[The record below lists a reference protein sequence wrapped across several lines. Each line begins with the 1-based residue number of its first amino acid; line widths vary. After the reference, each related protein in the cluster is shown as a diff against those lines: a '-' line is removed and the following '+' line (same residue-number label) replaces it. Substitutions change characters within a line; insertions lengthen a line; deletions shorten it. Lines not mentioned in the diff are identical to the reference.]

1 MTNSKFER
9 FPFSK
14 TSVDLWSTASP
25 KATNWPIVYTINND
39 DEIYVGET
47 TNGASRMRQHIQGQ
61 QKNSLKSVTVVFD
74 DSFNKSVCLDLES
87 HLIRYFAADEKFKV
101 LNGNSG
107 ITEADY
113 FQRAEYRQAFAKIF
127 DELLE
132 QGLLTKTVP
141 ELINSDFF
149 KYSPFKALTNDQA
162 IAIEQI
168 LETLFSDI
176 ETKQS
181 QPLVVQ
187 GNPGTGKTIVA
198 VYLIKL
204 LRDIQRLGADAG
216 LDEDKSFS
224 DFFQPGY
231 AETLRELTIGFVV
244 PQQSLRKTLQK
255 VFKKTPGLDKSMVVS
270 PFDLGKAG
278 KSYDL
283 LVVDEAHRLRQRS
296 NQEAASQNKSF
307 HDINLALFGE
317 DDQKYTQ
324 LDWVRKL
331 SNHQVLLVDIDQ
343 TVRPGD
349 LSQDLTRK
357 LVQEAKA
364 LNRFQ
369 RLVSQMRIPNGA
381 DYVEYVTNVFS
392 DTQPETPLKFGEYEI
407 KFFESFTRMNKAIM
421 QKENEAGLSRLIAGY
436 GWPWLSQ
443 GGKADH
449 DFVIDEIPLIWNR
462 TATDWINSPTSHE
475 EVGSIH
481 TVQGYDLNYAG
492 VIVGPE
498 LGFDQESQSLV
509 VYKEK
514 YHDKK
519 GKQNNP
525 GRKLTDSE
533 LLGFICNVYRVLM
546 TRGIKGTYIYVVDPD
561 LRDYLKK
568 FFPSADAS

>member
-1 MTNSKFER
+1 MTSSKFEY

-14 TSVDLWSTASP
+14 ESVDDWSQGNP
-25 KATNWPIVYTINND
+25 KSTNWPIVYTINND
-39 DEIYVGET
+39 SEIYVGET
-47 TNGASRMRQHIQGQ
+47 TNAASRMRQHIQGK
-61 QKNSLKSVTVVFD
+61 QKLNLKSVTVVFD

-87 HLIRYFAADEKFKV
+87 HLIRYFAADDKFKV

-113 FQRAEYRQAFAKIF
+113 FQRSEYRSAFTEIF
-127 DELLE
+127 DELLK
-132 QGLLTKTVP
+132 QGMLTRSIP
-141 ELINSDFF
+141 ELVNSDFF

-162 IAIEQI
+162 VAIEQI
-168 LETLFSDI
+168 LETLFEDI
-176 ETKQS
+176 ENKEK

-204 LRDIQRLGADAG
+204 LVDIQSLGPDAG
-216 LDEDKSFS
+216 LDEDSIFS
-224 DFFQPGY
+224 DFFQEGFPAMLAGK
-231 AETLRELTIGFVV
+231 TIGFVV

-255 VFKKTPGLDKSMVVS
+255 VFKKTPGLNKDMVLS
-270 PFDLGKAG
+270 PFDLGKSG
-278 KSYDL
+278 KVYDL

-307 HDINLALFGE
+307 HDINVNLFGK
-317 DDQKYTQ
+317 DDKATTQ

-331 SNHQVLLVDIDQ
+331 SKHQVLLVDIDQ

-349 LSQDLTRK
+349 LPRELTLR
-357 LVQEAKA
+357 LVQEATSQA
-364 LNRFQ
+364 RFQ
-369 RLVSQMRIPNGA
+369 KLVSQMRIPNGS
-381 DYVEYVTNVFS
+381 DYVDYVTQVLS
-392 DTQPETPLKFGEYEI
+392 KSGSAASTSFGGYDV
-407 KFFESFTRMNKAIM
+407 KFFDSFAEMDSAIKM
-421 QKENEAGLSRLIAGY
+421 LDDKHGLSRVIAGY

-443 GGKADH
+443 GGKATH
-449 DFVIDEIPLIWNR
+449 DFTIEGIPLIWNR

-492 VIVGPE
+492 VIIGPE
-498 LGFDQESQSLV
+498 LDFDSQSQELRV
-509 VYKEK
+509 VKEN

-525 GRKLTDSE
+525 GSKLTDDD

-546 TRGIKGTYIYVVDPD
+546 TRGILGTYIYVVNPA
-561 LRDYLKK
+561 LREHLKQ
-568 FFPSADAS
+568 FFPKA

>member
-1 MTNSKFER
+1 MTNSKFEH

-14 TSVDLWSTASP
+14 ESVDEWSHGTP
-25 KATNWPIVYTINND
+25 KSTNWPIVYTINNES
-39 DEIYVGET
+39 EIYVGET
-47 TNGASRMRQHIQGQ
+47 TNAASRMRQHIHGK
-61 QKNSLKSVTVVFD
+61 QKLNLKSVTVVFD

-87 HLIRYFAADEKFKV
+87 HLIRYFAADDKFKV

-113 FQRAEYRQAFAKIF
+113 FQRSEYRSAFTEIF
-127 DELLE
+127 DELLK
-132 QGLLTKTVP
+132 QGMLTRSIP
-141 ELINSDFF
+141 ELVNSDFF

-162 IAIEQI
+162 VAIEQI
-168 LETLFSDI
+168 LETLFRDI
-176 ETKQS
+176 ENKEN

-204 LRDIQRLGADAG
+204 LVDIQSLGPDAG
-216 LDEDKSFS
+216 LDEDSIFS
-224 DFFQPGY
+224 DFFQEGFPAMLAGK
-231 AETLRELTIGFVV
+231 TIGFVV

-255 VFKKTPGLDKSMVVS
+255 VFKKTPGLNKDMVLS
-270 PFDLGKAG
+270 PFDLGKSG
-278 KSYDL
+278 KVYDL

-307 HDINLALFGE
+307 HDINVNLFGK
-317 DDQKYTQ
+317 DDKATTQ

-331 SNHQVLLVDIDQ
+331 SKHQVLLVDIDQ

-349 LSQDLTRK
+349 LPRELTLR
-357 LVQEAKA
+357 LVQEATA
-364 LNRFQ
+364 RGRFQ
-369 RLVSQMRIPNGA
+369 KLVSQMRIPNGS
-381 DYVEYVTNVFS
+381 DYVDYITSVLSKSGSAASTSFGDYDV
-392 DTQPETPLKFGEYEI
+392 KFYDSFADMDSAI
-407 KFFESFTRMNKAIM
+407 KMLDDKH
-421 QKENEAGLSRLIAGY
+421 GLSRVIAGY

-443 GGKADH
+443 GGKATH
-449 DFVIDEIPLIWNR
+449 DFTIEGIPLIWNR

-492 VIVGPE
+492 VIIGPE
-498 LGFDQESQSLV
+498 LDFDSQSQELRV
-509 VYKEK
+509 VKEN

-525 GRKLTDSE
+525 GSKLTDDD

-546 TRGIKGTYIYVVDPD
+546 TRGILGTYIYVVNPA
-561 LRDYLKK
+561 LREHLKQ
-568 FFPSADAS
+568 FFPKS

>member
-1 MTNSKFER
+1 MTNSKFEH

-14 TSVDLWSTASP
+14 ESVDEWSQGTP
-25 KATNWPIVYTINND
+25 KSTNWPIVYTINNES
-39 DEIYVGET
+39 EIYVGET
-47 TNGASRMRQHIQGQ
+47 TNAASRMRQHIQGK
-61 QKNSLKSVTVVFD
+61 QKLNLKSVTVVFD

-87 HLIRYFAADEKFKV
+87 HLIRYFAADDKFKV

-113 FQRAEYRQAFAKIF
+113 FQRSEYRSAFTEIF
-127 DELLE
+127 DDLLK
-132 QGLLTKTVP
+132 QGMLTRSIP
-141 ELINSDFF
+141 ELVNSDFF

-162 IAIEQI
+162 VAIEQI
-168 LETLFSDI
+168 LETLFEDI
-176 ETKQS
+176 ENKEK

-204 LRDIQRLGADAG
+204 LVDIQSLGPDAG
-216 LDEDKSFS
+216 LDEDSIFS
-224 DFFQPGY
+224 DFFQEGFP
-231 AETLRELTIGFVV
+231 AMLADKTIGFVV

-255 VFKKTPGLDKSMVVS
+255 VFKKTPGLNKDMVLS
-270 PFDLGKAG
+270 PFDLGKSG
-278 KSYDL
+278 KVYDL

-307 HDINLALFGE
+307 HDINVNLFGK
-317 DDQKYTQ
+317 DDKATTQ

-331 SNHQVLLVDIDQ
+331 SKHQVLLVDIDQ

-349 LSQDLTRK
+349 MPRELTLR
-357 LVQEAKA
+357 LVQEATA
-364 LNRFQ
+364 RGRFQ
-369 RLVSQMRIPNGA
+369 KLVSQMRIPNGS
-381 DYVEYVTNVFS
+381 DYVDYI
-392 DTQPETPLKFGEYEI
+392 TQVLSKSGSAASTSFGDYDVKFYDSFADMDSAI
-407 KFFESFTRMNKAIM
+407 KMLDDKH
-421 QKENEAGLSRLIAGY
+421 GLSRVIAGY

-443 GGKADH
+443 GGKATH
-449 DFVIDEIPLIWNR
+449 DFTIEGIPLIWNR

-492 VIVGPE
+492 VIIGPE
-498 LGFDQESQSLV
+498 LDFDSQSQELRV
-509 VYKEK
+509 VKEN

-525 GRKLTDSE
+525 GSKLTDDD

-546 TRGIKGTYIYVVDPD
+546 TRGILGTYIYVVNPA
-561 LRDYLKK
+561 LREHLKQ
-568 FFPSADAS
+568 FFPKA

>member
-1 MTNSKFER
+1 MTNSKFEH

-14 TSVDLWSTASP
+14 ESVEEWSQGTP
-25 KATNWPIVYTINND
+25 KSTNWPIVYTINNES
-39 DEIYVGET
+39 EIYVGET
-47 TNGASRMRQHIQGQ
+47 TNAASRMRQHIQGK
-61 QKNSLKSVTVVFD
+61 QKLNLNSVTVVFD

-87 HLIRYFAADEKFKV
+87 HLIRYFAADDKFKV

-113 FQRAEYRQAFAKIF
+113 FQRSEYRRAFNEIF
-127 DELLE
+127 EQLLK
-132 QGLLTKTVP
+132 QGLLTRTVP

-149 KYSPFKALTNDQA
+149 KYSPFKALTDDQA
-162 IAIEQI
+162 VAIEQI
-168 LETLFSDI
+168 LDTLFSDL
-176 ETKQS
+176 ENRDN

-204 LRDIQRLGADAG
+204 LSDIQSMGPDAG
-216 LDEDKSFS
+216 LDEDSAFS
-224 DFFQPGY
+224 DYFQDGFPNLLAGKS
-231 AETLRELTIGFVV
+231 IGFVV

-255 VFKKTPGLDKSMVVS
+255 VFKKTPGLNKDMVLS

-278 KSYDL
+278 KVYDL

-307 HDINLALFGE
+307 HDINVKLFGQ
-317 DDQKYTQ
+317 DDKEITQ

-331 SNHQVLLVDIDQ
+331 SKHQVLLVDIDQ

-349 LSQDLTRK
+349 LPQSLTLE
-357 LVQEAKA
+357 LVKTAKA
-364 LNRFQ
+364 SDRFQ
-369 RLVSQMRIPNGA
+369 KLVSQMRIPNGS
-381 DYVEYVTNVFS
+381 DYVEYVSQVFS
-392 DTQPETPLKFGEYEI
+392 QGSETKTTAFGEYDV
-407 KFFESFTRMNKAIM
+407 KFFDNFADLDAAIKL
-421 QKENEAGLSRLIAGY
+421 QDSVHGLSRVIAGY
-436 GWPWLSQ
+436 GWPWASQ
-443 GGKADH
+443 AGKAPF
-449 DFVIDEIPLIWNR
+449 DFTLDGINLIWNR

-498 LGFDQESQSLV
+498 LDFDLEAKELV
-509 VYKEK
+509 VIKDN

-525 GRKLTDSE
+525 GSKLSDE
-533 LLGFICNVYRVLM
+533 DLLGFICNIYRVLL
-546 TRGIKGTYIYVVDPD
+546 TRGIKGTYICVVNPS
-561 LRDYLKK
+561 LRAHLKE
-568 FFPSADAS
+568 FFPNA

>member
-1 MTNSKFER
+1 MTNSKFEH

-14 TSVDLWSTASP
+14 ESVDEWSHGTP
-25 KATNWPIVYTINND
+25 KSTNWPIVYTINNES
-39 DEIYVGET
+39 EIYVGET
-47 TNGASRMRQHIQGQ
+47 TNAASRMRQHIHGK
-61 QKNSLKSVTVVFD
+61 QKLNLKSVTVVFD
-74 DSFNKSVCLDLES
+74 DRFNKSVCLDLES
-87 HLIRYFAADEKFKV
+87 HLIRYFAADDKFKV

-113 FQRAEYRQAFAKIF
+113 FQRSEYRSAFTEIF
-127 DELLE
+127 DELLK
-132 QGLLTKTVP
+132 QGMLTRSIP
-141 ELINSDFF
+141 ELVNSDFF

-162 IAIEQI
+162 VAIEQI
-168 LETLFSDI
+168 LETLFEGI
-176 ETKQS
+176 ENKEK

-204 LRDIQRLGADAG
+204 LVDIQSLGPDAG
-216 LDEDKSFS
+216 LDEDSIFS
-224 DFFQPGY
+224 DFFQEGFPAMLAGK
-231 AETLRELTIGFVV
+231 TIGFVV

-255 VFKKTPGLDKSMVVS
+255 VFKKTPGLNKDMVLS
-270 PFDLGKAG
+270 PFDLGKSG
-278 KSYDL
+278 KVYDL

-307 HDINLALFGE
+307 HDINVNLFGK
-317 DDQKYTQ
+317 DDKATTQ

-331 SNHQVLLVDIDQ
+331 SKHQVLLVDIDQ

-349 LSQDLTRK
+349 LPRELTLR
-357 LVQEAKA
+357 LVQEAA
-364 LNRFQ
+364 ARGRFQ
-369 RLVSQMRIPNGA
+369 KLVSQMRIPNGS
-381 DYVEYVTNVFS
+381 DYVDYVTQVLS
-392 DTQPETPLKFGEYEI
+392 KSGSAASTSFGGYDV
-407 KFFESFTRMNKAIM
+407 KFFDSFAEMDSAIKM
-421 QKENEAGLSRLIAGY
+421 LDDKHGLSRVIAGY

-443 GGKADH
+443 GGKATH
-449 DFVIDEIPLIWNR
+449 DFTIEGIPLIWNR

-492 VIVGPE
+492 VIIGPE
-498 LGFDQESQSLV
+498 LDFDSQSQELRV
-509 VYKEK
+509 VKEN

-525 GRKLTDSE
+525 GSKLTDDD

-546 TRGIKGTYIYVVDPD
+546 TRGILGTYIYVVNPA
-561 LRDYLKK
+561 LREHLKQ
-568 FFPSADAS
+568 FFPKA

>member
-1 MTNSKFER
+1 MTNSKFEH

-14 TSVDLWSTASP
+14 EHVDEWSQGTP
-25 KATNWPIVYTINND
+25 KSTNWPIVYTIHND
-39 DEIYVGET
+39 SEIYVGET
-47 TNGASRMRQHIQGQ
+47 TNAASRMRQHIQGK
-61 QKNSLKSVTVVFD
+61 QKLNLKSVTVVFD

-87 HLIRYFAADEKFKV
+87 HLIRYFAADDKFKV

-113 FQRAEYRQAFAKIF
+113 FQRHEYRQAFNEIF
-127 DELLE
+127 DELLR
-132 QGLLTKTVP
+132 QGLLTRSVP

-168 LETLFSDI
+168 LETLFSDL
-176 ETKQS
+176 ENKQN

-204 LRDIQRLGADAG
+204 LVDIQSLGPDAG
-216 LDEDKSFS
+216 LDEDSVFS
-224 DFFQPGY
+224 DYFQAGY
-231 AETLRELTIGFVV
+231 PEALGGKTIGFVV

-255 VFKKTPGLDKSMVVS
+255 VFKKTPGLNKDMVLS

-278 KSYDL
+278 KVYDL

-307 HDINLALFGE
+307 HDINVKLFGQ
-317 DDQKYTQ
+317 DDKETTQ

-331 SNHQVLLVDIDQ
+331 SKHHVLLVDIDQ

-349 LSQDLTRK
+349 LPRELTLQ
-357 LVQEAKA
+357 LVKEAS
-364 LNRFQ
+364 NRGRFQ
-369 RLVSQMRIPNGA
+369 KLVSQMRIPHGS
-381 DYVEYVTNVFS
+381 DYVEYVSQVFS
-392 DTQPETPLKFGEYEI
+392 KRSAKNSTPFGEYDV
-407 KFFESFTRMNKAIM
+407 KFFDSFAEMDEAI
-421 QKENEAGLSRLIAGY
+421 KKLDAKHGLSRVIAGY
-436 GWPWLSQ
+436 GWPWVSQ
-443 GGKADH
+443 GGKATH
-449 DFVIDEIPLIWNR
+449 DFAIDGIPLIWNR

-498 LGFDQESQSLV
+498 LDFDSQTQELRV
-509 VYKEK
+509 IREN

-525 GRKLTDSE
+525 GSKLTDDD

-546 TRGIKGTYIYVVDPD
+546 TRGIRGTYIYVVNPE
-561 LRDYLKK
+561 LRVHLRK
-568 FFPSADAS
+568 FFPLA

>member
-1 MTNSKFER
+1 MTNSKFEH

-14 TSVDLWSTASP
+14 ASVEAWGSGSP
-25 KATNWPIVYTINND
+25 KATNWPIVYTINNET
-39 DEIYVGET
+39 EIYVGET
-47 TNGASRMRQHIQGQ
+47 TNGASRMRQHLQGK

-113 FQRAEYRQAFAKIF
+113 FQRSEYRQAFQEIF
-127 DELLE
+127 DDLLQ

-176 ETKQS
+176 ENKQS

-204 LRDIQRLGADAG
+204 LRDIQQLGADAG
-216 LDEDKSFS
+216 LDEDSSFS
-224 DFFQPGY
+224 DFFQPGS
-231 AETLRELTIGFVV
+231 AEMLKGLTIGFVV

-255 VFKKTPGLDKSMVVS
+255 VFKKTPGLDKAMVVS

-307 HDINLALFGE
+307 HDINVKLFGK
-317 DDQKYTQ
+317 DDQNFTQ

-331 SNHQVLLVDIDQ
+331 SRHQVLLVDIDQ

-349 LSQDLTRK
+349 LSQELTRS
-357 LVQEAKA
+357 LVYEATKR
-364 LNRFQ
+364 NRFQ

-392 DTQPETPLKFGEYEI
+392 DAQPKSPLKFGEYEI
-407 KFFESFTRMNKAIM
+407 KFFESFAHMNQAIN
-421 QKENEAGLSRLIAGY
+421 QKENEVGLSRLIAGY

-449 DFVIDEIPLIWNR
+449 DFVIDGIPLIWNR

-498 LGFDQESQSLV
+498 LGFDKESQSLV

-525 GRKLTDSE
+525 GRKLMDSE

-561 LRDYLKK
+561 LRAYLKD
-568 FFPSADAS
+568 FFPQA

>member
-1 MTNSKFER
+1 MTNSKFEH

-14 TSVDLWSTASP
+14 TSVEAWSIGSP
-25 KATNWPIVYTINND
+25 KANNWPIVYTINNEN
-39 DEIYVGET
+39 EIYVGET
-47 TNGASRMRQHIQGQ
+47 TNGASRMRQHIQGN

-87 HLIRYFAADEKFKV
+87 HLIRYFAADDKFKV

-113 FQRAEYRQAFAKIF
+113 FQRGEYRQAFQEIF
-127 DELLE
+127 DELLH

-168 LETLFSDI
+168 LETLFSDV
-176 ETKQS
+176 ENKQDY
-181 QPLVVQ
+181 PLVVQ

-204 LRDIQRLGADAG
+204 LSDIQQLGPDAG
-216 LDEDKSFS
+216 LDGDTSFS
-224 DFFQPGY
+224 DFFHTGY
-231 AETLRELTIGFVV
+231 AELLQGLSIGFVV

-255 VFKKTPGLDKSMVVS
+255 VFKKTPGLDKSMVIS

-307 HDINLALFGE
+307 HDINLKLFGE

-331 SNHQVLLVDIDQ
+331 SRHQILLVDIDQ

-349 LSQDLTRK
+349 LSQALTRN
-357 LVQEAKA
+357 LVAEARS

-381 DYVEYVTNVFS
+381 DYVDYVTNVFS
-392 DTQPETPLKFGEYEI
+392 ESRPENALNFGDYEV
-407 KFFESFTRMNKAIM
+407 KFFESFGEMNQAIAR
-421 QKENEAGLSRLIAGY
+421 KEHEYGLSRIVAGY
-436 GWPWLSQ
+436 GWPWLSK

-449 DFVIDEIPLIWNR
+449 DFVIEDIPLIWNR
-462 TATDWINSPTSHE
+462 TATDWINSSTSHE

-481 TVQGYDLNYAG
+481 TVQGYDLNFAG

-498 LGFDQESQSLV
+498 LGFDQQSQSLV
-509 VYKEK
+509 AYKEN

-525 GRKLTDSE
+525 GRKLSESE
-533 LLGFICNVYRVLM
+533 LLGFIFNVYRVLM
-546 TRGIKGTYIYVVDPD
+546 TRGIKGTYIFVVDPD
-561 LRDYLKK
+561 LRAHLKQ
-568 FFPSADAS
+568 FFPQA

>member
-1 MTNSKFER
+1 MTNSKFEH

-14 TSVDLWSTASP
+14 ESVDEWSQGTP
-25 KATNWPIVYTINND
+25 KSTNWPIVYTINNES
-39 DEIYVGET
+39 EIYVGET
-47 TNGASRMRQHIQGQ
+47 TNAASRMRQHIQGK
-61 QKNSLKSVTVVFD
+61 QKLNLKSVTVVFD

-87 HLIRYFAADEKFKV
+87 HLIRYFAADDKFKV

-113 FQRAEYRQAFAKIF
+113 FQRSEYRSAFTEIF
-127 DELLE
+127 DDLLK
-132 QGLLTKTVP
+132 QGMLTRSIP
-141 ELINSDFF
+141 ELVNSDFF

-162 IAIEQI
+162 VAIEQI
-168 LETLFSDI
+168 LETLFEDI
-176 ETKQS
+176 ENKEK

-204 LRDIQRLGADAG
+204 LVDIQSLGPDAG
-216 LDEDKSFS
+216 LDEDSIFS
-224 DFFQPGY
+224 DFFQEGFP
-231 AETLRELTIGFVV
+231 AMLADKTIGFVV

-255 VFKKTPGLDKSMVVS
+255 VFKKTPGLNKDMVLS
-270 PFDLGKAG
+270 PFDLGKSG
-278 KSYDL
+278 KVYDL

-307 HDINLALFGE
+307 HDINVNLFGK
-317 DDQKYTQ
+317 DDKATTQ

-331 SNHQVLLVDIDQ
+331 SKHQVLLVDIDQ

-349 LSQDLTRK
+349 LPRELTLR
-357 LVQEAKA
+357 LVQEATA
-364 LNRFQ
+364 RGRFQ
-369 RLVSQMRIPNGA
+369 KLVSQMRIPNGS
-381 DYVEYVTNVFS
+381 DYVDYI
-392 DTQPETPLKFGEYEI
+392 TQVLSKSGSAASTSFGDYDVKFYDSFADMDSAI
-407 KFFESFTRMNKAIM
+407 KMLDDKH
-421 QKENEAGLSRLIAGY
+421 GLSRVIAGY

-443 GGKADH
+443 GGKATH
-449 DFVIDEIPLIWNR
+449 DFTIEGIPLIWNR

-492 VIVGPE
+492 VIIGPE
-498 LGFDQESQSLV
+498 LDFDSQSQELRV
-509 VYKEK
+509 VKEN

-525 GRKLTDSE
+525 GSKLTDDD

-546 TRGIKGTYIYVVDPD
+546 TRGILGTYIYVVNPA
-561 LRDYLKK
+561 LREHLKQ
-568 FFPSADAS
+568 FFPKA

>member
-1 MTNSKFER
+1 MTSSKFEH

-14 TSVDLWSTASP
+14 ESVDEWSQGTP
-25 KATNWPIVYTINND
+25 KSTNWPIVYTINND
-39 DEIYVGET
+39 SEIYVGET
-47 TNGASRMRQHIQGQ
+47 TNGASRMRQHIQGK
-61 QKNSLKSVTVVFD
+61 QKLKLKSVTVVFD

-87 HLIRYFAADEKFKV
+87 HLIRYFAADDKFKV

-113 FQRAEYRQAFAKIF
+113 FQRNDYRRAFTDIF
-127 DELLE
+127 DELLK
-132 QGLLTKTVP
+132 QGMLTRSIP
-141 ELINSDFF
+141 ELVNSDFF

-162 IAIEQI
+162 VAIEQI
-168 LETLFSDI
+168 LETLFKDV
-176 ETKQS
+176 ENREN

-204 LRDIQRLGADAG
+204 LVDIQSLGPDAG
-216 LDEDKSFS
+216 LDEDSIFS
-224 DFFQPGY
+224 DFFQEGFP
-231 AETLRELTIGFVV
+231 AMLANKNIGFVV

-255 VFKKTPGLDKSMVVS
+255 VFRKTPGLNKDMVLS

-278 KSYDL
+278 KVYDL

-307 HDINLALFGE
+307 HDINVKLFG
-317 DDQKYTQ
+317 DDDKEITQ

-331 SNHQVLLVDIDQ
+331 SKHQVLLLDIDQ

-349 LSQDLTRK
+349 LPRELTLR

-364 LNRFQ
+364 QARFQ
-369 RLVSQMRIPNGA
+369 KLVSQMRIPNGS
-381 DYVEYVTNVFS
+381 DYVDYVTQVLS
-392 DTQPETPLKFGEYEI
+392 KSGSASSSSFGEYEV
-407 KFFESFTRMNKAIM
+407 KFFDSFAEMHSAI
-421 QKENEAGLSRLIAGY
+421 KNLNDEHGLSRVIAGY
-436 GWPWLSQ
+436 GWPWVSQ
-443 GGKADH
+443 GGKASH
-449 DFVIDEIPLIWNR
+449 DFTIDGVPLVWNR

-492 VIVGPE
+492 VIIGPE
-498 LGFDQESQSLV
+498 LDFDSQG
-509 VYKEK
+509 KELRVIK
-514 YHDKK
+514 DNYHDKK

-525 GRKLTDSE
+525 GSKLSDDD
-533 LLGFICNVYRVLM
+533 LLGFVCNVYRVLM
-546 TRGIKGTYIYVVDPD
+546 TRGIRGTYIYVVNPA
-561 LRDYLKK
+561 LREHLRQ
-568 FFPSADAS
+568 FFPKA

>member
-1 MTNSKFER
+1 MTNSKFEH

-14 TSVDLWSTASP
+14 ESVDEWSQGTP
-25 KATNWPIVYTINND
+25 KSTNWPIVYTINND
-39 DEIYVGET
+39 SEIYVGET
-47 TNGASRMRQHIQGQ
+47 TNAASRIRQHIQGK
-61 QKNSLKSVTVVFD
+61 QKLNLKSVTVVFD

-87 HLIRYFAADEKFKV
+87 HLIRYFAADDKFKV

-113 FQRAEYRQAFAKIF
+113 FQRHEYRQAFNEVF
-127 DELLE
+127 DELLR
-132 QGLLTKTVP
+132 QGLLTRSVP
-141 ELINSDFF
+141 ELVNSDFF

-168 LETLFSDI
+168 LETLFSDL
-176 ETKQS
+176 ENKQN

-204 LRDIQRLGADAG
+204 LVDIQSLGPDAG
-216 LDEDKSFS
+216 LDEDSVFS
-224 DFFQPGY
+224 DYFQTGY
-231 AETLRELTIGFVV
+231 PEALASKTIGFVV

-255 VFKKTPGLDKSMVVS
+255 VFKKTPGLNKEMVLS

-278 KSYDL
+278 KVYDL
-283 LVVDEAHRLRQRS
+283 LIVDEAHRLRQRS

-307 HDINLALFGE
+307 HDINVKLFGQDNKE
-317 DDQKYTQ
+317 TTQ
-324 LDWVRKL
+324 LDWVLKL
-331 SNHQVLLVDIDQ
+331 SKHQVLLVDIDQ

-349 LSQDLTRK
+349 LSRELTLQLVREASDLG
-357 LVQEAKA
+357 
-364 LNRFQ
+364 RFQ
-369 RLVSQMRIPNGA
+369 KLVSQMRIPHGS
-381 DYVEYVTNVFS
+381 DYVEYVSQVFS
-392 DTQPETPLKFGEYEI
+392 KDGSKNSTSFGEYDV
-407 KFFESFTRMNKAIM
+407 KFFDSFAEM
-421 QKENEAGLSRLIAGY
+421 NEAIKKRDAKYGLSRVIAGY
-436 GWPWLSQ
+436 GWPWISQ
-443 GGKADH
+443 GGKASH
-449 DFVIDEIPLIWNR
+449 DFKIDGIPLIWNR

-498 LGFDQESQSLV
+498 LDFDSHTQELRV
-509 VYKEK
+509 IKEN

-525 GRKLTDSE
+525 GSKLTDDD
-533 LLGFICNVYRVLM
+533 LLGFICNIYRVLM
-546 TRGIKGTYIYVVDPD
+546 TRGIRGTYIYVVNPA
-561 LRDYLKK
+561 LRAHLRK
-568 FFPSADAS
+568 FFPLA

>member
-1 MTNSKFER
+1 MTSSKFEH

-14 TSVDLWSTASP
+14 ESVDDWTQGTP
-25 KATNWPIVYTINND
+25 KSTNWPIVYTINNGS
-39 DEIYVGET
+39 EIYVGET
-47 TNGASRMRQHIQGQ
+47 TNAASRLRQHIQGK
-61 QKNSLKSVTVVFD
+61 QKLNLKSVTVVFD

-87 HLIRYFAADEKFKV
+87 HLIRYFAADDKFKV

-113 FQRAEYRQAFAKIF
+113 FQRSDYRRAFTEIF
-127 DELLE
+127 DELLK
-132 QGLLTKTVP
+132 QGMLTRSIP
-141 ELINSDFF
+141 ELVNSDFF

-162 IAIEQI
+162 VAIEQI
-168 LETLFSDI
+168 LETLFRDI
-176 ETKQS
+176 ENKEN

-204 LRDIQRLGADAG
+204 LVDIQSLGPDAG
-216 LDEDKSFS
+216 LDEDSIFS
-224 DFFQPGY
+224 DFFQEGFP
-231 AETLRELTIGFVV
+231 AMLANKNIGFVV

-255 VFKKTPGLDKSMVVS
+255 VFKKTPGLNKDMVLS

-278 KSYDL
+278 KVYDL

-307 HDINLALFGE
+307 HDINVKLFGN
-317 DDQKYTQ
+317 DDKEITQ

-331 SNHQVLLVDIDQ
+331 SKHQVLLVDIDQ

-349 LSQDLTRK
+349 LSRELTLR
-357 LVQEAKA
+357 LVQEAKGTG
-364 LNRFQ
+364 RFQ
-369 RLVSQMRIPNGA
+369 KLVSQMRIPNGS
-381 DYVEYVTNVFS
+381 DYVEYVTQVLTKSGFAPS
-392 DTQPETPLKFGEYEI
+392 TSFGDYDV
-407 KFFESFTRMNKAIM
+407 KFFDSFAEMHSAINNLND
-421 QKENEAGLSRLIAGY
+421 EHGLSRVIAGY
-436 GWPWLSQ
+436 GWPWVSQ
-443 GGKADH
+443 GGKASH
-449 DFVIDEIPLIWNR
+449 DFTIEGIPLIWNR
-462 TATDWINSPTSHE
+462 TATDWINSPTSNE

-492 VIVGPE
+492 VIIGPE
-498 LGFDQESQSLV
+498 LDFDSKSQELRV
-509 VYKEK
+509 IKEN

-525 GRKLTDSE
+525 GSKLSDDD

-546 TRGIKGTYIYVVDPD
+546 TRGIRGTYIYVVNPA
-561 LRDYLKK
+561 LREHLRQ
-568 FFPSADAS
+568 FFPKA